1 MNLTRML
8 TQLKQDSTDAPL
20 EIRRYMQHIWLER
33 GLSAATCEA
42 YQRDLLQVFRWLC
55 RSLLDCDEAT
65 ILKYLAYRHRGG
77 TSSRSSART
86 LSTLR
91 GFYAYAIERGLIQHN
106 PCAHIELP
114 KLGRALAS
122 VLTEEDVDDLLN
134 APQVQKHVWEFRDR
148 VMLELMYA
156 TGLRVSELVNLP
168 VSAVNI
174 RQGVVR
180 VFGKGSKERIVPIG
194 EDAQHWIQRY
204 LHNIRTE
211 LLKGGACNELF
222 PSIRAQRM
230 CRQTF
235 WHGIKRYAQRA
246 GIEKPI
252 SPHSLRHAFAT
263 HLLNHGADLRAVQL
277 MLGHESLSTTQIY
290 THVATQRLKNIHA
303 QHHPRG

>member
-1 MNLTRML
+1 MNV
-8 TQLKQDSTDAPL
+8 DSSNAPL
-20 EIRRYMQHIWLER
+20 EVRRYMQHIWLEK

-42 YQRDLLQVFRWLC
+42 YQRDLLQLTRW
-55 RSLLDCDEAT
+55 RGSSVLDCDEPA
-65 ILKYLAYRHRGG
+65 ILKYLAHRQRSGAS
-77 TSSRSSART
+77 TRSSARM

-114 KLGRALAS
+114 KLGRALAN
-122 VLTEEDVDDLLN
+122 VLTEEDVAALLK
-134 APQVQKHVWEFRDR
+134 APLVQKHAWEFRDR

-156 TGLRVSELVNLP
+156 TGLRVSEIVSLP
-168 VSAVNI
+168 VSAVNV

-180 VFGKGSKERIVPIG
+180 VFGKGSKERIVPLG
-194 EDAQHWIQRY
+194 EEAQDWIQRY

-211 LLKGGACNELF
+211 LLKGKVCNELF

-235 WHGIKRYAQRA
+235 WHGIKRYAHRA

-290 THVATQRLKNIHA
+290 THVATQRLKNLHA

>member
-1 MNLTRML
+1 M
-8 TQLKQDSTDAPL
+8 QTDKASSNVPV
-20 EIRRYMQHIWLER
+20 EIRRYIQYVWLEK
-33 GLSAATCEA
+33 GLAATTCDA
-42 YQRDLLQVFRWLC
+42 YQRDLIQLFRWL
-55 RSLLDCDEAT
+55 RNSLLTCDEAT
-65 ILKYLAYRHRGG
+65 ILRYLAHRQRSGA
-77 TSSRSSART
+77 SSRSSART

-91 GFYAYAIERGLIQHN
+91 GFYTYAIERGLIHHN
-106 PCAHIELP
+106 PCAHIQLP
-114 KLGRALAS
+114 KLGRALTN
-122 VLTEEDVDDLLN
+122 VLTEEDVADLLN
-134 APQVQKHVWEFRDR
+134 APQVEKHSWEFRDR

-156 TGLRVSELVNLP
+156 TGIRVSEIVSLP
-168 VSAVNI
+168 VSAVNV

-180 VFGKGSKERIVPIG
+180 VFGKGSKERIVPLG
-194 EDAQHWIQRY
+194 EDAQDWIQRY
-204 LHNIRTE
+204 LHNIRPE

-263 HLLNHGADLRAVQL
+263 HLLNHGADLRSVQL
-277 MLGHESLSTTQIY
+277 MLGHETLSTTQIY
-290 THVATQRLKNIHA
+290 THVATQRLKSIHA

>member
-1 MNLTRML
+1 MDKDN
-8 TQLKQDSTDAPL
+8 TDVPT
-20 EIRRYMQHIWLER
+20 EIRRYMQYVWLEK
-33 GLSAATCEA
+33 GLSAATCDA
-42 YQRDLLQVFRWLC
+42 YQRDLVQLFRWLQN
-55 RSLLDCDEAT
+55 SLFDCDEAT
-65 ILKYLAYRHRGG
+65 ILKYLAYRQRSG

-91 GFYAYAIERGLIQHN
+91 GFYTYAIERGFINHN
-106 PCAHIELP
+106 PCAHIQLP
-114 KLGRALAS
+114 KVGRALTN
-122 VLTEEDVDDLLN
+122 VLTEDDIDDLLN
-134 APQVQKHVWEFRDR
+134 APNVKKHVWEFRDR

-156 TGLRVSELVNLP
+156 TGLRVSEIVGLP
-168 VSAVNI
+168 LSAVNV

-180 VFGKGSKERIVPIG
+180 VFGKGSKERIVPLG
-194 EDAQHWIQRY
+194 EDAQHWIDQY
-204 LHNIRTE
+204 LHNIRPE

-246 GIEKPI
+246 GIQKPV

-263 HLLNHGADLRAVQL
+263 HLLNHGADLRSVQL

>member
-1 MNLTRML
+1 MTG
-8 TQLKQDSTDAPL
+8 KSTHEKESSADLPL
-20 EIRRYMQHIWLER
+20 EIRRYIQHIWLEK

-42 YQRDLLQVFRWLC
+42 YQRDLLQLFRWLHS
-55 RSLLDCDEAT
+55 SLLNCDEAT
-65 ILKYLAYRHRGG
+65 ILKYLAYRQSVGVS
-77 TSSRSSART
+77 TRSSART

-91 GFYAYAIERGLIQHN
+91 GFYAYAIECGLISYN

-114 KLGRALAS
+114 KLGRALAN
-122 VLTEEDVDDLLN
+122 VLTEQDVDDLLT
-134 APQVQKHVWEFRDR
+134 APCVQKHVWEFRDR

-156 TGLRVSELVNLP
+156 TGLRVSEIVNLP
-168 VSAVNI
+168 VSSVNV

-180 VFGKGSKERIVPIG
+180 VMGKGSKERIVPLG
-194 EDAQHWIQRY
+194 EDAQDWVQRY
-204 LHNIRTE
+204 LHNIRPE

-222 PSIRAQRM
+222 PSIRAQKM

-263 HLLNHGADLRAVQL
+263 HLLNHGADLRSVQL

-290 THVATQRLKNIHA
+290 THVATQRLKNLHA

>member
-1 MNLTRML
+1 MKESSADL
-8 TQLKQDSTDAPL
+8 PL
-20 EIRRYMQHIWLER
+20 EIRRYIQHIWLEK
-33 GLSAATCEA
+33 GLSAATCDA
-42 YQRDLLQVFRWLC
+42 YQRDLLQLFRWL
-55 RSLLDCDEAT
+55 RSSLLNCDEAT
-65 ILKYLAYRHRGG
+65 ILKYLAYRQREGVS
-77 TSSRSSART
+77 TRSSART

-91 GFYAYAIERGLIQHN
+91 GFYTYAIECGLISYN

-114 KLGRALAS
+114 KLGRALAN
-122 VLTEEDVDDLLN
+122 VLTEQDVDDLLN
-134 APQVQKHVWEFRDR
+134 APCVQKHIWEFRDR

-168 VSAVNI
+168 VSSVNV

-180 VFGKGSKERIVPIG
+180 VMGKGSKERIVPLG
-194 EDAQHWIQRY
+194 EDAQDWVQQY
-204 LHNIRTE
+204 LHNIRPE

-222 PSIRAQRM
+222 PSIRAQKM

-235 WHGIKRYAQRA
+235 WYGIKRYAQRA
-246 GIEKPI
+246 GIEKLI

-263 HLLNHGADLRAVQL
+263 HLLNHGADLRSVQL

-290 THVATQRLKNIHA
+290 THVATKRLKNLHA

>member
-1 MNLTRML
+1 MNKANPEL
-8 TQLKQDSTDAPL
+8 PL
-20 EIRRYMQHIWLER
+20 DIQRYMQYIWLEK
-33 GLSAATCEA
+33 GLSSATCEA
-42 YQRDLLQVFRWLC
+42 YQRDLLQMHKWLHG
-55 RSLLDCDEAT
+55 SLLNCDEAS
-65 ILKYLAYRHRGG
+65 ILKYLAYRQRKGVS
-77 TSSRSSART
+77 TRSSARV

-91 GFYAYAIERGLIQHN
+91 GFYTYAIERGLLSHN

-114 KLGRALAS
+114 KLGRALAN
-122 VLTEEDVDDLLN
+122 VLTEEDIDDLLN
-134 APQVQKHVWEFRDR
+134 APLVQKHAWEYRDR

-156 TGLRVSELVNLP
+156 TGLRVSEIVNLP
-168 VSAVNI
+168 VSSVNV

-180 VFGKGSKERIVPIG
+180 ILGKGLKERIVPLG
-194 EDAQHWIQRY
+194 EDAQDWVQRY
-204 LHNIRTE
+204 LHNIRPD

-222 PSIRAQRM
+222 PSIRAQKM

-246 GIEKPI
+246 GIVKSI

-263 HLLNHGADLRAVQL
+263 HLLNHGADLRSVQL

-303 QHHPRG
+303 EHHPRG

>member
-1 MNLTRML
+1 M
-8 TQLKQDSTDAPL
+8 QLVNW
-20 EIRRYMQHIWLER
+20 QH
-33 GLSAATCEA
+33 
-42 YQRDLLQVFRWLC
+42 
-55 RSLLDCDEAT
+55 RSLLNFSEAT
-65 ILKYLAYRHRGG
+65 ILQYLAFRQRSG
-77 TSSRSSART
+77 TSARSCART

-91 GFYAYAIERGLIQHN
+91 GFYAYAIEHGLIDHN

-114 KLGRALAS
+114 KLSRTLTN
-122 VLTEEDVDDLLN
+122 VLTEDDIDDLLN
-134 APQVQKHVWEFRDR
+134 APKVHQHVWEFRDR

-156 TGLRVSELVNLP
+156 TGLRVSEIVDLP

-180 VFGKGSKERIVPIG
+180 VFGKGSKERIVPLG
-194 EDAQHWIQRY
+194 EDAQDWIQGY
-204 LHNIRTE
+204 LHNIRPE

-263 HLLNHGADLRAVQL
+263 HLLNHGADLRSVQL

-290 THVATQRLKNIHA
+290 THVATQRLKNLHA